1 MKSSFLSI
9 ATAALGLVGAIALSS
24 PAQAQSAPTDYNY
37 VGVGVGVGDLG
48 DSDLG
53 LAVNSKVTVGNN
65 VSVRPGLITD
75 FDFSDGQTSFMIPV
89 TYDFNPITSNGKLLP
104 YAGGGVA
111 FTTGDDS
118 DVGPLLT
125 AGVDYRVTDKVTLN
139 GAVNWSI
146 YDDSQ
151 VNGVVGVGYPF

>member
-1 MKSSFLSI
+1 MKARFLSI
-9 ATAALGLVGAIALSS
+9 AALGLVGSVVFATS
-24 PAQAQSAPTDYNY
+24 AQAQTTPTDYNY
-37 VGVGVGVGDLG
+37 VGLGVGVGDLG

-53 LAVNSKVTVGNN
+53 LAVNSKFTVGNHL
-65 VSVRPGLITD
+65 SVRPGMITD
-75 FDFSDGQTSFMIPV
+75 FDFDNGQTAFNIPL
-89 TYDFNPITSNGKLLP
+89 TYDFNPITRNGKLLP

-125 AGVDYRVTDKVTLN
+125 AGVDYRVTDKVTVN
-139 GAVNWSI
+139 GAVNWAI

-151 VNGVVGVGYPF
+151 VNGVIGVGYTF

>member
-1 MKSSFLSI
+1 MKARFLSI
-9 ATAALGLVGAIALSS
+9 AALGLVGSVVMTTSAH
-24 PAQAQSAPTDYNY
+24 AQTLPTDYNY
-37 VGVGVGVGDLG
+37 VGLGVGIGDVG

-65 VSVRPGLITD
+65 ISVRPGVITN
-75 FDFSDGQTSFMIPV
+75 FDFEDGGTAFNIPV
-89 TYDFNPITSNGKLLP
+89 TYDFNPVTQNGKLLP

-118 DVGPLLT
+118 EFGPLLT
-125 AGVDYRVTDKVTLN
+125 AGVDYRVSDKITVN
-139 GAVNWSI
+139 GSVNWSI

-151 VNGVVGVGYPF
+151 VNGVVGVGYTF

>member
-1 MKSSFLSI
+1 MKTRLLSI
-9 ATAALGLVGAIALSS
+9 AALGIASSIAIAST
-24 PAQAQSAPTDYNY
+24 AHAQSAPTDYNY
-37 VGVGVGVGDLG
+37 VGLGVGVGDVG
-48 DSDLG
+48 NSDVG

-65 VSVRPGLITD
+65 LSVRPGVITD
-75 FDFSDGQTSFMIPV
+75 FDFDDGQTAFNIPV
-89 TYDFNPITSNGKLLP
+89 TYDFNPVTRNGKLLP
-104 YAGGGVA
+104 YAGGGIA

-125 AGVDYRVTDKVTLN
+125 AGVDYRVTDQVTLN

-151 VNGVVGVGYPF
+151 VNGVFGVGYTF

>member
-1 MKSSFLSI
+1 MKARFLSI
-9 ATAALGLVGAIALSS
+9 AALGLVGSVVMTTSAH
-24 PAQAQSAPTDYNY
+24 AQTLPTDYNY
-37 VGVGVGVGDLG
+37 VGLGVGIGDVG

-65 VSVRPGLITD
+65 ISVRPGVITN
-75 FDFSDGQTSFMIPV
+75 FDFEDGGTSFNIPV
-89 TYDFNPITSNGKLLP
+89 TYDFNPITQNGKLLP

-118 DVGPLLT
+118 EFGPLLT
-125 AGVDYRVTDKVTLN
+125 AGVDYRVSDKITLN
-139 GAVNWSI
+139 GSVNWSI

-151 VNGVVGVGYPF
+151 VNGVVGVGYTF

>member
-1 MKSSFLSI
+1 MKTRFFSI
-9 ATAALGLVGAIALSS
+9 AALGLVGSAILASS
-24 PAQAQSAPTDYNY
+24 AQAQTLPTDYNY
-37 VGVGVGVGDLG
+37 VGLGVGIGDVG
-48 DSDLG
+48 DSDVG
-53 LAVNSKVTVGNN
+53 LAVNSKFTVADH
-65 VSVRPGLITD
+65 VSVRPGVITD
-75 FDFSDGQTSFMIPV
+75 LDFDDGQTAFHIPV
-89 TYDFNPITSNGKLLP
+89 TYDFEPVTRNGKLLP

-125 AGVDYRVTDKVTLN
+125 AGVDYRVSDKVTLN

-151 VNGVVGVGYPF
+151 VNGVVGIGYNF